1 MKVDHREHPLLKL
14 GLTGGIASGKSV
26 VGEIFVKLGAHLIQ
40 ADAVAHSLMQPGRAV
55 YEEVVR
61 RFGREILNPDESIN
75 RPRLAEAAFGTP
87 GGAPPRVKELNEIV
101 HPAVIKHENQWM
113 EEISRRDPNAIVIVE
128 AALILES
135 SGADRFDH
143 LIVVTCRP
151 EQRVLRLARRLG
163 ISEDAARAE
172 VARRMAAQI
181 PDEEKI
187 KAADFVIDNSGS
199 LDATEQQVNR
209 VFAALRSAL

>member
-1 MKVDHREHPLLKL
+1 LLKL

-26 VGEIFVKLGAHLIQ
+26 VGEMFVELGAQLIKS
-40 ADAVAHSLMQPGRAV
+40 DAVAHALMQPGLAV
-55 YEEVVR
+55 YDEVVR
-61 RFGREILNPDESIN
+61 RFGREILNPDGSVN
-75 RPRLAEAAFGTP
+75 RSRLAAAAFGTP

-101 HPAVIKHENQWM
+101 HPAVIAHENDWM
-113 EEISRRDPNAIVIVE
+113 KEIGRRDPNAIAIVE
-128 AALILES
+128 AALILEAS
-135 SGADRFDH
+135 PAGRFDR
-143 LIVVTCRP
+143 LIVVTCHP
-151 EQRVLRLARRLG
+151 EQRIQRFAHRLG

-199 LDATEQQVNR
+199 LDATERQVQR
-209 VFAALRSAL
+209 VFHELRAEATTHS

>member
-1 MKVDHREHPLLKL
+1 MLKL

-40 ADAVAHSLMQPGRAV
+40 ADAVAHSLMQPGQAV

-61 RFGREILNPDESIN
+61 HFGREILNPDGSIN
-75 RPRLAEAAFGTP
+75 RPRLAEAAFGAP

-101 HPAVIKHENQWM
+101 HPAVIEHENQWM
-113 EEISRRDPNAIVIVE
+113 EEIGRRDPNAIAIVE

-135 SGADRFDH
+135 GAAGRFDR
-143 LIVVTCRP
+143 LVVVTCHP
-151 EQRVLRLARRLG
+151 EQRVLRFARRLG

-172 VARRMAAQI
+172 VARRMAAQM

-199 LDATEQQVNR
+199 LDATEQQVRR
-209 VFAALRSAL
+209 VFAALR